1 MMRESLAGFPRESFS
16 VLFRQ
21 SLSGAELERM
31 FEDDSTG
38 SFEKLELRLKTPK
51 RPNLLKSIS
60 KLTVVQQ
67 PNLMSKDEEEVKT
80 KPESKEE
87 ETREEKSSMYDEKE
101 EQKPDMPEVPESCPV
116 LKEKE
121 VSDNAL
127 EEVTLETVHPVQS
140 TPEKPKEVQ
149 STPEKLTEVK
159 EDEIKSPESYTEED
173 FANMEIIEY
182 EFEDSN
188 MSIRDLSIFDKSLSL
203 ADLREET
210 KQVEQEYC
218 SFATTPSPYLLC

>member
-67 PNLMSKDEEEVKT
+67 PDLMSKDEEEVKT

-87 ETREEKSSMYDEKE
+87 EAGEEKSYLQDQKE

-140 TPEKPKEVQ
+140 TPEKPKD
-149 STPEKLTEVK
+149 VK

-188 MSIRDLSIFDKSLSL
+188 MSIQDLSIFDKSLSL

-210 KQVEQEYC
+210 KQVEQKC
-218 SFATTPSPYLLC
+218 CIFCNRTFSIVTLLINFHQRF